1 MTKAE
6 IVENIFEKVGFM
18 KKDVGEVVDLVF
30 ERIKDALASGEQV
43 KLSGFGT
50 FTVKQ
55 KRPRR
60 GRNPQTGGDITITA
74 RKVLSFKSSHIM
86 RDNMNRK

>member
-1 MTKAE
+1 
-6 IVENIFEKVGFM
+6 M

-30 ERIKDALASGEQV
+30 ETIKDALASGEQV

>member
-30 ERIKDALASGEQV
+30 ETIKDALASGEQV